1 MKKHRKSKLF
11 LEKLRH
17 TPIVSAVCKE
27 IDISRQSI
35 SRWLKEDPDF
45 KKEYEE
51 CMSQGIE
58 NVNDLATSQTI
69 NHIKQGDTGMIKY
82 WLSHNDPKFTKR
94 PREIDSDDYM
104 FNPSRERR
112 FDFLDVGEA
121 MLMKKVKQGDL
132 NAIKYALQYNS
143 GRYHPMKSESPF
155 LDMTDLSDPVVRSII
170 KADLDDFSEKI
181 QEINLKFLNNEM
193 GEEDQDNTP

>member
-1 MKKHRKSKLF
+1 M
-11 LEKLRH
+11 
-17 TPIVSAVCKE
+17 SAVCKE

-35 SRWLKEDPDF
+35 SRWLKEDPEF

-69 NHIKQGDTGMIKY
+69 NHIKQGDIGMIKY

-94 PREIDSDDYM
+94 PREVENDDHM
-104 FNPSRERR
+104 FTSQERR
-112 FDFLDVGEA
+112 VDFLDVGEA

-132 NAIKYALQYNS
+132 KAIKYALQYNS
-143 GRYHPMKSESPF
+143 GRYHPMRPSFPF
-155 LDMTDLSDPVVRSII
+155 LDMSDLSDPVVRNLVQEQ
-170 KADLDDFSEKI
+170 LDSLSEKL
-181 QEINLKFLNNEM
+181 QELTMLPLDED
-193 GEEDQDNTP
+193 EEID